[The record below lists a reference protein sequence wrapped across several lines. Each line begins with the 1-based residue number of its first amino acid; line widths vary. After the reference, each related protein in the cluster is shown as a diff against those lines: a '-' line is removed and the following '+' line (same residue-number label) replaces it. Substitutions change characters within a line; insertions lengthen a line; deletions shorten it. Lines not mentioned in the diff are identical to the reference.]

1 MALELNGTTGVSLVQ
16 DGVVTAADLASGAIT
31 SGALPAGSVLQVV
44 SATKTDAFDTTNTS
58 LTDITGL
65 SVSIT
70 PSSASSKILVMA
82 NLMVSG
88 TNYEHYLQ
96 LVRGSTAIAQA
107 DGAGS
112 RPVSTLTT
120 YGYSG
125 QTWESRSAAMSFLD
139 SPSTTLSTTY
149 KVQVKVQGGGS
160 FKLNRTERDTDASTN
175 DGRGVSTITVM
186 EIAG

>member
-1 MALELNGTTGVSLVQ
+1 MASELYVETLKGL
-16 DGVVTAADLASGAIT
+16 T
-31 SGALPAGSVLQVV
+31 SGANANKVIIPAGQTLYAPGHVIQAV
-44 SATKTDAFDTTNTS
+44 STTKTSVFDTTSTS

-82 NLMVSG
+82 TLMVSG

-107 DGAGS
+107 DAAGS

-120 YGYSG
+120 YGYTG

-139 SPSTTLSTTY
+139 SPSTTSSTTY
-149 KVQVKVQGGGS
+149 KVQVKVQSGGS
-160 FKLNRTERDTDASTN
+160 FKLNRTERDTDSASN
-175 DGRGVSTITVM
+175 DGRGVSTITLM